1 MLLQEYIFNVNI
13 LQSHIDIV
21 DASQRRIA
29 TLIEI
34 REALIKKSDKS
45 LVLEYPWLH
54 RHGKSELSEHLACDK
69 VEKHFGSSTRSLAK

>member
-13 LQSHIDIV
+13 LHIAYKWQIIV

-34 REALIKKSDKS
+34 TEALTKKSYKS
-45 LVLEYPWLH
+45 LVLEYPYLH
-54 RHGKSELSEHLACDK
+54 RHGKSELSEHLA
-69 VEKHFGSSTRSLAK
+69 